1 MIVRFERKI
10 PVALIV
16 TALFFAGCKSGIVFE
31 QLSSS
36 HTNIDFINK
45 PEERKAFGILYYL
58 YYYNGGGVAIGDINN
73 DGLPDIYFTAS
84 NHGGNK
90 LYLNKGNFE
99 FEDITQKAGVA
110 GTSDWCTGATMA
122 DVNGDGLLDIYVCA
136 VQGEHGLKGRNEL
149 FINNGNGTFTESAKK
164 YGLDLAAYST
174 QAVFFDYDHDGDLD
188 CFILNQSHDNP
199 ALNIPDTGHRHTF
212 DPNGGDRLYRNDINT
227 TGKFTDVSKEAG
239 IYQSNLCYGLGISVA
254 DLNNDG
260 WDDIYIG
267 NDFHEND
274 YYYINNG
281 DGTFTESGA
290 QHFGHYS
297 RFSMGNDI
305 ADYNNDGQPDV
316 VTVDMLPPDEKT
328 VKTYGSDESYEIYN
342 FKITS
347 HGFQDQ
353 VSRNCLQKNNG
364 DGISFSDVGLMA
376 GISATDWSWSPLFA
390 DFDNDGNKDLFIS
403 SGIVKRPVDLD
414 YVKFVSDLVQK
425 VNRNASDE
433 YDKMTLDKMPDGS
446 SHPFLFKNN
455 ANGSFKDVSDQW
467 GTGKMKGYFNGASY
481 ADLNNDGK
489 LDLVINCI
497 NSPAVILKNRSSGKT
512 SLGISFKGE
521 GMNKFGVGTRAYVF
535 THTDSSGIR
544 KNKMQYEELMLT
556 RGFQSSSDTRLHFGL
571 DTVTTIDSVLIVWT
585 NQKYQVIKNIPA
597 NKPLIV
603 DQKNAVD
610 SFQYKKFFPPKK
622 AILEDVTAQVNCNWK
637 HKEDNFT
644 DFNVQYL
651 IPHEESTRGPKIAVG
666 DINNDGLDDFYAC
679 GAAGNAG
686 ALMEQQKD
694 GTFKSVDTALFNH
707 DAPYEDMDAVFFDAN
722 NDGWQDLLVTSGGGE
737 PQGNSPMLLE
747 DRLYLNDGKGGFT
760 KKTDFLVQKLYNKSC
775 VAVADVDHD
784 GDSDIFIGTL
794 ESTLANDFGLP
805 QSSFLFL
812 NDGKGK
818 FTEASYQTIKLLKLG
833 PVTSAKFADINND
846 GWPDLIVTGEWM
858 PVKVFINNHGTFTET
873 DIPNSTGLWQ
883 NVFVTDVNH
892 DGYPDILAGNWG
904 HNSKL
909 WAGKNGPLKLYVKDF
924 DMNGVIDQ
932 VLCYTV
938 DGKEY
943 TFLAKDELEKD
954 MPVLKK
960 YYLTYS
966 EVAGKTV
973 QYMFYD
979 LFKDYTELKAET
991 LGSAGFLNDGKGN
1004 FKKIDLPDDVQ
1015 QAPVFAFAPI
1025 PNNGYIAGGNFY
1037 GTIPYEGKYDAL
1049 CPTIFSYDKNQFGA
1063 SSILPEVRG
1072 EVRDIKW
1079 LNTVNAGK
1087 LLVIARNNDSLLF
1100 YKFNP

>member
-1 MIVRFERKI
+1 M
-10 PVALIV
+10 
-16 TALFFAGCKSGIVFE
+16 
-31 QLSSS
+31 
-36 HTNIDFINK
+36 
-45 PEERKAFGILYYL
+45 
-58 YYYNGGGVAIGDINN
+58 
-73 DGLPDIYFTAS
+73 
-84 NHGGNK
+84 
-90 LYLNKGNFE
+90 
-99 FEDITQKAGVA
+99 
-110 GTSDWCTGATMA
+110 
-122 DVNGDGLLDIYVCA
+122 
-136 VQGEHGLKGRNEL
+136 
-149 FINNGNGTFTESAKK
+149 
-164 YGLDLAAYST
+164 
-174 QAVFFDYDHDGDLD
+174 
-188 CFILNQSHDNP
+188 
-199 ALNIPDTGHRHTF
+199 
-212 DPNGGDRLYRNDINT
+212 
-227 TGKFTDVSKEAG
+227 AG
-239 IYQSNLCYGLGISVA
+239 IY
-254 DLNNDG
+254 
-260 WDDIYIG
+260 
-267 NDFHEND
+267 
-274 YYYINNG
+274 
-281 DGTFTESGA
+281 
-290 QHFGHYS
+290 
-297 RFSMGNDI
+297 
-305 ADYNNDGQPDV
+305 
-316 VTVDMLPPDEKT
+316 
-328 VKTYGSDESYEIYN
+328 
-342 FKITS
+342 
-347 HGFQDQ
+347 
-353 VSRNCLQKNNG
+353 
-364 DGISFSDVGLMA
+364 
-376 GISATDWSWSPLFA
+376 ATDWSWSPLFA

-455 ANGSFKDVSDQW
+455 GTGAFSDVSNAW
-467 GTGKMKGYFNGASY
+467 GTGKMKGYYNGASY

-497 NSPAVILKNRSSGKT
+497 NSPAVVLKNRSSGKN
-512 SLGISFKGE
+512 SLTISFKGQS
-521 GMNKFGVGTRAYVF
+521 MNKFGVGTRAYVF
-535 THTDSSGIR
+535 THTDSSGTR

-571 DTVTTIDSVLIVWT
+571 DLVKTVDSILVVWT
-585 NQKYQVIKNIPA
+585 NQKYQVIRNIPA

-603 DQKNAVD
+603 DQKNAAD

-622 AILEDVTAQVNCNWK
+622 AILEDVTGQVHCTWK

-651 IPHEESTRGPKIAVG
+651 IPHKESTRGPRIAVG

-707 DAPYEDMDAVFFDAN
+707 DAPYEDMDAVFLDAN
-722 NDGWQDLLVTSGGGE
+722 NDGSQDLLVISGGGA
-737 PQGNSPMLLE
+737 PKGNSPMLLE
-747 DRLYLNDGKGGFT
+747 DRLYLNDGKGSFT

-818 FTEASYQTIKLLKLG
+818 FTEASYQTIKLLNLG
-833 PVTSAKFADINND
+833 TVTSAKFADINND

-858 PVKVFINNHGTFTET
+858 PVKVFINNHGIFTAT

-924 DMNGVIDQ
+924 DMNSVIDQ
-932 VLCYTV
+932 VLCYTI

-960 YYLTYS
+960 YYLTYG

-991 LGSAGFLNDGKGN
+991 LGTACFLNDGKGN

-1025 PNNGYIAGGNFY
+1025 SNNSYIAGGNFY

-1049 CPTIFSYDKNQFGA
+1049 CPTIFSYDKNRFGT
-1063 SSILPEVRG
+1063 SSILPEARG

-1079 LNTVNAGK
+1079 LNTVNGEK

-1100 YKFNP
+1100 YKLNP